1 MERITVFHKALLDIM
16 AEIAQDYSQGDTD
29 GTSQEQPNVQF
40 HQIVDEKTHRYEL
53 VAVGWLPKNERVF
66 NVFFQADIINHK
78 IWIQEDNN
86 EYSIAERLVDRGIR
100 KKDIVLAYYP
110 EFHRQHTEYA
120 VA

>member
-16 AEIAQDYSQGDTD
+16 VEISQDYQSN
-29 GTSQEQPNVQF
+29 ENAEVKF
-40 HQIVDEKTHRYEL
+40 HQIVDEKNHRYEL
-53 VAVGWLPKNERVF
+53 VAVGWLPKSERVF
-66 NVFFQADIINHK
+66 NVFFQADIINNK

-86 EYSIAERLVDRGIR
+86 EYSIAEQLVDRGIR

-110 EFHRQHTEYA
+110 EFHRQLTEYA